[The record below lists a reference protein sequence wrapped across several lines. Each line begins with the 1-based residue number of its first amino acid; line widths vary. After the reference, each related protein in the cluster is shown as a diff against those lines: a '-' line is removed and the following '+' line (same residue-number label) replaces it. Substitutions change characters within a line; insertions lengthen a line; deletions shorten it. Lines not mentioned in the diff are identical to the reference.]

1 VRLFRASDLT
11 KLDEFT
17 QAKKEFTTSKFLP
30 FRSAL
35 SPGAV
40 ILPMNSPSLIYLAVE
55 EAKQKG
61 LGEVDWQLKF
71 AKKKA
76 ELAGP

>member
-1 VRLFRASDLT
+1 
-11 KLDEFT
+11 
-17 QAKKEFTTSKFLP
+17 
-30 FRSAL
+30 
-35 SPGAV
+35 
-40 ILPMNSPSLIYLAVE
+40 MNSPSLVYLAVE
-55 EAKQKG
+55 EVKQKG